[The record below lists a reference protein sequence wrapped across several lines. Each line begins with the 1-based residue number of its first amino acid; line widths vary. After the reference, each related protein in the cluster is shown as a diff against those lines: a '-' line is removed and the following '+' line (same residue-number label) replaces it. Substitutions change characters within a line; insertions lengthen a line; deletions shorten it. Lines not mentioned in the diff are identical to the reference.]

1 MAVFFIASP
10 LICTISDFL
19 FHQSPQLVSLSS
31 APGSVY
37 YHRELLCNSL
47 DGNRVD
53 LLTVTNCSGMQ
64 EEREP
69 RLPKLFPD
77 TNTPRAHRF
86 PGKKVSLS
94 HTQKHNQYSL
104 SENLTTTRQ
113 AKADVESLI
122 NYKTV
127 MLTLGPCVSAC
138 VCRYFSSAVEFILG
152 RLPHPLC
159 LTVSSTLS

>member
-1 MAVFFIASP
+1 M
-10 LICTISDFL
+10 SDFL
-19 FHQSPQLVSLSS
+19 SHQSPSSTPLTVSS
-31 APGSVY
+31 PGTVY

-86 PGKKVSLS
+86 PGKRVSLS
-94 HTQKHNQYSL
+94 H
-104 SENLTTTRQ
+104 
-113 AKADVESLI
+113 AW
-122 NYKTV
+122 
-127 MLTLGPCVSAC
+127 
-138 VCRYFSSAVEFILG
+138 
-152 RLPHPLC
+152 
-159 LTVSSTLS
+159 

>member
-1 MAVFFIASP
+1 MSNP
-10 LICTISDFL
+10 K
-19 FHQSPQLVSLSS
+19 SLSLTALTVS

-64 EEREP
+64 EEKEP

-86 PGKKVSLS
+86 PGKRVSLS
-94 HTQKHNQYSL
+94 RTIRNLFRNVTPFISFNDHTIITGGITEQCQNSEADPLSL
-104 SENLTTTRQ
+104 S
-113 AKADVESLI
+113 
-122 NYKTV
+122 
-127 MLTLGPCVSAC
+127 
-138 VCRYFSSAVEFILG
+138 VCRCFFSAVGCTLG

-159 LTVSSTLS
+159 LTVS